1 LLAEQWLNSAVF
13 PNWHGS
19 CKGVGIT
26 GKTSGQHE
34 KGKIIMTNFSNQ
46 IVAALSSIALSA
58 AFFAFAI
65 APASQSVLQ
74 SGVIA

>member
-1 LLAEQWLNSAVF
+1 LFTEKWLNSAVF
-13 PNWHGS
+13 RNWHGS
-19 CKGVGIT
+19 CKVVGIT

-34 KGKIIMTNFSNQ
+34 RGKIIMTNFSNR
-46 IVAALSSIALSA
+46 IAAAVSSIALSA

>member
-1 LLAEQWLNSAVF
+1 MPPFFETGTGPAVLLASPERLPDNT
-13 PNWHGS
+13 
-19 CKGVGIT
+19 K
-26 GKTSGQHE
+26 

-46 IVAALSSIALSA
+46 IAAALSSIALSA
-58 AFFAFAI
+58 AFLAFAI